1 MISLSAMFL
10 NRKFTLTNTHISFF
24 NPGTSPQDIVD
35 ILQKIATSQKINLIT
50 MEPLMQK
57 SLSNPNSEAKTVMAA
72 CDLVDAFRGARVAP
86 ELTSKIILL
95 QKAIETGIISPEKSV
110 QVGFLFSFKHS

>member
-1 MISLSAMFL
+1 MISGLAKFL
-10 NRKFTLTNTHISFF
+10 NRKFTLTNTYLFF

-110 QVGFLFSFKHS
+110 QVGLFLFSFKH

>member
-1 MISLSAMFL
+1 MLINFGFL
-10 NRKFTLTNTHISFF
+10 ADYFDRNTNIFS
-24 NPGTSPQDIVD
+24 NLGTSPQDIVD
-35 ILQKIATSQKINLIT
+35 ILQKILTSQKINLIT

-95 QKAIETGIISPEKSV
+95 QKAIETGIISPETSV
-110 QVGFLFSFKHS
+110 QVGFSFLNTL

>member
-1 MISLSAMFL
+1 M
-10 NRKFTLTNTHISFF
+10 K
-24 NPGTSPQDIVD
+24 
-35 ILQKIATSQKINLIT
+35 
-50 MEPLMQK
+50 PLMQK

-110 QVGFLFSFKHS
+110 QVGLFLFSFKH